1 MDSRLE
7 AESSSFPEKEKEWG
21 CRVAD
26 KVFSVYNSLP
36 KKGKPQGRE
45 VTVLAAFLL
54 SSPSPCQELEV
65 VALGTGTKCI
75 GRSRLSHRGDIVNDS
90 HAEIIA
96 RRSLLR
102 FFYAEIQYLK
112 DNLNKQEQIETRQLE
127 AGGLKNSVFQL
138 DSDGSGEVKYT
149 LRDGWKLHLYISQ
162 LPCGNA
168 SLNPAPSSTDEHDF
182 STFEISDTER
192 RNIGDCSQLVGLVQR
207 KPGRG
212 DTTLSVSCSDK
223 IARWNIVGVQGALLS
238 YFLQP
243 VYIHSITVGKSP
255 YVSEDFCLTQQVK
268 GSLYDRI
275 VPLSDELM
283 KPFEVNKPIF
293 WAAEVPAKEFQLSE
307 TAQSTLTCGYS
318 ICWNKSGL
326 HEVILGTT
334 GRKQGTSAKGAV
346 NPSTES
352 SLCKKRLL
360 EIFLSLREQCKIKC
374 SSNEVSYRELK
385 DKAGEYSSASKLLK
399 GKPPFHNWLL
409 KPLNLE
415 NFSRLVASIIET
427 LISLVNRTR
436 ILPAGH
442 VAFKGDQLVGWSKLP
457 DAEPIEFGFLARW
470 PYRLKLGRAFLS
482 LMIILA
488 MELTNR
494 VCLCLD
500 SAQLNESSNTS

>member
-1 MDSRLE
+1 MDSHLE
-7 AESSSFPEKEKEWG
+7 IQSSSFFPQKEKEKEWG
-21 CRVAD
+21 RRVTE
-26 KVFSVYNSLP
+26 KVFSVYNTLP

-54 SSPSPCQELEV
+54 SSPSPYQDLEV
-65 VALGTGTKCI
+65 IALGTGTKCI

-96 RRSLLR
+96 RRALLR
-102 FFYAEIQYLK
+102 FFYAEIQRLK
-112 DNLNKQEQIETRQLE
+112 DNLNKQGQIETRQLQ
-127 AGGLKNSVFQL
+127 ADSLKNSVFQL
-138 DSDGSGEVKYT
+138 DSDGSGEIKYK
-149 LRDGWKLHLYISQ
+149 LRAGWKLHLYISQ
-162 LPCGNA
+162 FPCGDA
-168 SLNPAPSSTDEHDF
+168 SLILAPSSIDEHGH
-182 STFEISDTER
+182 SIFELSDALR
-192 RNIGDCSQLVGLVQR
+192 GNSGDCSQLIGLVQR

-243 VYIHSITVGKSP
+243 VYLCSITVGKSP
-255 YVSEDFCLTQQVK
+255 YVSEDFCLAQQLK
-268 GSLYDRI
+268 RSLYDRI
-275 VPLSDELM
+275 IPLSDELI

-293 WAAEVPAKEFQLSE
+293 CAAAVPAKEFQHSE
-307 TAQSTLTCGYS
+307 TAQATLTCGYS

-346 NPSTES
+346 YPSTES

-360 EIFLSLREQCKIKC
+360 EIFLSLSQECKTKC

-385 DKAGEYSSASKLLK
+385 DRSGEYNSASKLLK

-415 NFSRLVASIIET
+415 NFSII
-427 LISLVNRTR
+427 S
-436 ILPAGH
+436 
-442 VAFKGDQLVGWSKLP
+442 
-457 DAEPIEFGFLARW
+457 
-470 PYRLKLGRAFLS
+470 
-482 LMIILA
+482 
-488 MELTNR
+488 
-494 VCLCLD
+494 
-500 SAQLNESSNTS
+500 